1 MAVSVQSKVEK
12 AVVVTS
18 TGATSFVTKVEV
30 GPPTKTVTSGERT
43 INNLNGVSTTGA
55 VNGAFL
61 MFDSA
66 QNLWTAQTDISSS
79 NTKINGGNF

>member
-66 QNLWTAQTDISSS
+66 QNLWTAQTLSLIH
-79 NTKINGGNF
+79 I